1 MKCTLMEIGILQCR
15 SESESEVVQQIQ
27 CHMKSDSTGKDGAI
41 QSNAPK
47 LSPLMVVGGGG
58 LEIKDFLFP
67 YPADANLVHIGLEF
81 LRKRVNGQPTTTNA
95 YPYLSTHVT

>member
-1 MKCTLMEIGILQCR
+1 MEIGILQCR

-27 CHMKSDSTGKDGAI
+27 CHMKSNSAGTDGAI
-41 QSNAPK
+41 QSNAQK
-47 LSPLMVVGGGG
+47 LFPLLVGGGG

-81 LRKRVNGQPTTTNA
+81 LRKRVNGQPSTTNA

>member
-27 CHMKSDSTGKDGAI
+27 CHMKSDSTGTDGAI
-41 QSNAPK
+41 QSNAQK
-47 LSPLMVVGGGG
+47 LSPLLVVVGGGC

-81 LRKRVNGQPTTTNA
+81 LRK
-95 YPYLSTHVT
+95 S